1 MHAITKLVV
10 SATILLS
17 ACEGMI
23 PEEGPATDDPR
34 GYFNDGDSDD
44 TPSGNAPLVHFDFTP
59 TDETILNPE
68 RGYYVSYDI
77 LRPERAV
84 NVRASGHTIALARVH
99 LDAYRDSAIPQSF
112 LDQLDVGFDAARAAG
127 IKVILRFSYNSD
139 FTEDASRDRI
149 LGHIAQVGPL
159 LQRHADVIMV
169 MQAGF
174 IGAWGEWHG
183 STNNLENPTDRG
195 AILNAILDV
204 LPASRNVQV
213 RRPRYKEE
221 IFPGGPLQPGEA
233 YSGTP
238 RARVGHHNDCYLA
251 SNSDMGTYDAPVEQW
266 RAHVGN
272 DAQYTAHGG
281 ETCILYE
288 TKANCSAAVGI
299 MTEDRMS
306 YLNRNYNR
314 LVLDLW
320 DAQGCGPEID
330 RRLGHRFALAH
341 VAHTETVAPGGV
353 LEVEIA
359 VHNHGFASPF
369 NERPVE
375 LILRGGDTDRV
386 VRLANQDA
394 RRWMAGA
401 TTPLAVRLRIP
412 ADMEPGAYTLA
423 LRLPDPFESL
433 AGDSRY
439 AIRMA
444 NDGVWDAE
452 TGSNLLSDVVVIDT
466 EAPGPRDPDALEFTE
481 LP

>member
-1 MHAITKLVV
+1 MHAITKLAV

-17 ACEGMI
+17 ACEGTI
-23 PEEGPATDDPR
+23 SEEGSVDDDPR
-34 GYFNDGDSDD
+34 GYFDDGDSDD

-59 TDETILNPE
+59 TDETMLNPE
-68 RGYYVSYDI
+68 RGYYVGYDL
-77 LRPERAV
+77 LRPERAAL
-84 NVRASGHTIALARVH
+84 VRGSGHTIALSRVH
-99 LDAYRDSAIPQSF
+99 LDAYRASSIPQSF
-112 LDQLDVGFDAARAAG
+112 LDQLDVGFEGARAAG
-127 IKVILRFSYNSD
+127 IKVILRFSYNSG
-139 FTEDASRDRI
+139 FTEDASLSRI
-149 LGHIAQVGPL
+149 LGHIGQVGPL
-159 LQRHADVIMV
+159 LQRNADVIMV

-183 STNNLENPTDRG
+183 STNDLENPADRG

-204 LPASRNVQV
+204 LPASRNLQV

-221 IFPGGPLQPGEA
+221 VFPGGPIRPGEA
-233 YSGTP
+233 YRGTP

-251 SNSDMGTYDAPVEQW
+251 SNSDMGTYDAPVAQW

-272 DAQYTAHGG
+272 DSLYTAHGG
-281 ETCILYE
+281 ETCVLYE
-288 TKANCSAAVGI
+288 TKANCSAALAI
-299 MTEDRMS
+299 LTEDHMS
-306 YLNRNYNR
+306 YLNRDYNR
-314 LVLDLW
+314 AVLDLW
-320 DAQGCGPEID
+320 DTQGCGAEID

-341 VAHTETVAPGGV
+341 AAHTEAVAPGGV
-353 LEVEIA
+353 LEVEVA

-375 LILRGGDTDRV
+375 LLLRGGDTTRV

-401 TTPLAVRLRIP
+401 TTPLAVRVRIP
-412 ADMEPGAYTLA
+412 ADMEPGAYTLS
-423 LRLPDPFESL
+423 LRLPDASESL

-439 AIRMA
+439 AIRFA

-452 TGSNLLSDVVVIDT
+452 TGSNILSDVVVIDA
-466 EAPGPRDPDALEFTE
+466 EAPGPRDPDARELTE